1 METEVIVNKTDKTEV
16 IKLINKFRLQNKNK
30 WHQISLAFNGY
41 NYEMKCF
48 NTWIQICNVYK
59 NNKLISTEAS
69 AMELTPTN
77 FKQYLNNLIR

>member
-1 METEVIVNKTDKTEV
+1 MNNLTEFNKDKKTL
-16 IKLINKFRLQNKNK
+16 IKLINQHRLENRNK
-30 WHQISLAFNGY
+30 WYKISVSCEGF

-48 NTWIQICNVYK
+48 NTWVQRCHVYK
-59 NNKLISTEAS
+59 KNKLISTEAS

>member
-1 METEVIVNKTDKTEV
+1 MNNLTEFNKDKKTL
-16 IKLINKFRLQNKNK
+16 IKLINQHRLENRNK
-30 WHQISLAFNGY
+30 WYKVSVSCEGF

-48 NTWIQICNVYK
+48 DTWVQRCHVYK
-59 NNKLISTEAS
+59 KNKLISTESS